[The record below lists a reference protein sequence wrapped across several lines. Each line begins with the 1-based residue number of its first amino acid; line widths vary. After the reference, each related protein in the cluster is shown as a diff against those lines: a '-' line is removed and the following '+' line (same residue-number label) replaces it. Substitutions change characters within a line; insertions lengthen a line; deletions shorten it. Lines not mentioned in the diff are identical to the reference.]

1 MSQDLCFYRQKILS
15 KEICQNFTHEEI
27 NSCLKALLKKH
38 SLEDDETLR
47 DKLFEEV
54 EISSIFIS
62 AYDKKIE
69 KLLTKSLFLSPQSRF
84 FMVNKK
90 VLSAIGTI
98 VESKQKE
105 MKKSDNSTDEL
116 SQLSKDYS
124 TLGSLFEKKLLFI
137 NLQ

>member
-1 MSQDLCFYRQKILS
+1 MSQDLCFYRQKIFS
-15 KEICQNFTHEEI
+15 EEICQNFTHEEI
-27 NSCLKALLKKH
+27 NSCLKTLLKKH
-38 SLEDDETLR
+38 SLEEDETLR
-47 DKLFEEV
+47 DKLFEEI

-62 AYDKKIE
+62 AYDEKIE

-90 VLSAIGTI
+90 VLSAIHTI

-105 MKKSDNSTDEL
+105 TKGSSNSTDEL
-116 SQLSKDYS
+116 SQLSTDYS
-124 TLGSLFEKKLLFI
+124 TLEDLFDKKQLFI